1 VRPEAAKPREAK
13 PRATATTQQFGA
25 ADVMVPRVKPPEAKP
40 PEVQPTPAALPKEKD
55 VAIEDVLG
63 QVTPRVEQ
71 LLTDARQL
79 IRIGDFRAA
88 RQVLTGATET
98 AQSGSLTFL
107 LAETYDPNVL
117 PTTLK
122 GTLGDPGRARS
133 LYRKARDLGDGRAQ
147 GRLDALKTS

>member
-1 VRPEAAKPREAK
+1 VAGSPEVKIPQAKPAEAK
-13 PRATATTQQFGA
+13 PQ
-25 ADVMVPRVKPPEAKP
+25 EIH
-40 PEVQPTPAALPKEKD
+40 PTPAALPNEKD
-55 VAIEDVLG
+55 VAIEDVLS

-71 LLTDARQL
+71 LLTDARRL
-79 IRIGDFRAA
+79 IRAGDFRGA
-88 RQVLTGATET
+88 RQVLGAPEA

-117 PTTLK
+117 PAAVKAALA
-122 GTLGDPGRARS
+122 DPGRARA